1 MGVKSISWWLDIEEY
16 ENGSLHNSFSAGP
29 IARSWDDDGDVG
41 EKFMTI
47 QELVD
52 EINEL
57 FEEAWDEG
65 DGQTDNLYEV
75 IPTLITSAET
85 YSTTTAG
92 QASIRFE
99 FIRSYPI
106 YGPKI
111 ATTKKFKIALRDG
124 PHGSKTFQPL
134 EPTYPAATIT
144 YSNDSAVKADTLPYW
159 NTTAMITDKPPIAPD
174 VVFVPFLGISN
185 KILLLLDGNMGDL
198 DLKPVIIKDSDTI
211 FLAEELYSQ
220 LKLSVGESEV
230 SSYIADKNIT
240 LNYRSDD
247 PVSTYQI
254 FKLTKKPTSYSDFNT
269 PNNPIATVSEM
280 VAPGKPSEPATYIS
294 TIRPNVKYYY
304 CIRGVDVH
312 GNISNPTEVFEIE
325 MVDNNGQIFYTM
337 SVLDWDRR
345 FELSGLAAPGPGAKG
360 TTTPSKCRQFG
371 RRFIYIAP
379 SLQQS
384 IFNRDTFNNSAEVD
398 NKPADIKLTDL
409 PPSNMLGYLGAA
421 EGAGDSSGGVSVWD
435 KKFKIRVTS
444 TKTGKKFDLN
454 ITVKNSGVNNP

>member
-57 FEEAWDEG
+57 FEEAWDDG

-111 ATTKKFKIALRDG
+111 AATKKFKIALRDG

-144 YSNDSAVKADTLPYW
+144 YSNDSAVKAATLPYW

-220 LKLSVGESEV
+220 LKLSVAESEV

-280 VAPGKPSEPATYIS
+280 VAAGKPSEPATYIS
-294 TIRPNVKYYY
+294 AIRPNVKYYY

-337 SVLDWDRR
+337 SVLDWDLQPRR
-345 FELSGLAAPGPGAKG
+345 Q
-360 TTTPSKCRQFG
+360 CRQFG

-384 IFNRDTFNNSAEVD
+384 IFNRDTFENSPEVNNQPQ
-398 NKPADIKLTDL
+398 NIKCLC
-409 PPSNMLGYLGAA
+409 G
-421 EGAGDSSGGVSVWD
+421 
-435 KKFKIRVTS
+435 I
-444 TKTGKKFDLN
+444 
-454 ITVKNSGVNNP
+454 KNSRSGLQVLRPGRNLI